1 MYRAHGNLPMDVDE
15 RMGRPSSSILRT
27 VTGHAH
33 RFRPSLC
40 NRMLRGPEFHRGH
53 DLELRLFRPDCNTQR
68 TLNSATR
75 VSSPDFDPHEL
86 QEPIE
91 SLIAANGEKW
101 PPKRRPDTFVYLR
114 PMMIATA
121 AALEVQKPKEALLY
135 IIACCFPGLDTLSGT
150 AGPSSN
156 ITQHSPKARPGLRL
170 LASKEGTVRA
180 WPGGF
185 RYAKV
190 EANYGPSLI
199 A

>member
-1 MYRAHGNLPMDVDE
+1 
-15 RMGRPSSSILRT
+15 MGCPSSSILRT
-27 VTGHAH
+27 VAGHAH

-53 DLELRLFRPDCNTQR
+53 DLELRLFRPDYNTQR
-68 TLNSATR
+68 TLSSATR

-101 PPKRRPDTFVYLR
+101 SPKRRPDTFVYLR

-121 AALEVQKPKEALLY
+121 AALEVQKPKEAFLY
-135 IIACCFPGLDTLSGT
+135 IIACCFPGLDPLSKT
-150 AGPSSN
+150 AEPSSN
-156 ITQHSPKARPGLRL
+156 ITQYSPKARPGLRL

-180 WPGGF
+180 WPGRF

>member
-1 MYRAHGNLPMDVDE
+1 
-15 RMGRPSSSILRT
+15 
-27 VTGHAH
+27 
-33 RFRPSLC
+33 
-40 NRMLRGPEFHRGH
+40 
-53 DLELRLFRPDCNTQR
+53 
-68 TLNSATR
+68 
-75 VSSPDFDPHEL
+75 
-86 QEPIE
+86 
-91 SLIAANGEKW
+91 
-101 PPKRRPDTFVYLR
+101 
-114 PMMIATA
+114 MIATA
-121 AALEVQKPKEALLY
+121 AALEVQKPKEALFY